1 MIFPRFKLKAAY
13 FLAGLL
19 TVLLALSLSSPGNAV
34 PADIQTFVNRLTPQ
48 MERLLQQQLHRRQV
62 FFDIS
67 PEQSGTITRL
77 EPYARIH
84 RDTVFEVSINYN
96 GNIPVLM
103 GKVLTATERDLIEG
117 LAGESFPNG
126 AESHLA
132 IFPYSDID
140 LDYGITVKAS
150 SNLYTKPTLEIRDLA
165 TQVRMGTAVQLLDY
179 SSDGKFA
186 RVRIEDDGYLAWIQ
200 RQDLLECD
208 RPTFEAWITAPK
220 VQLTETISQPQTL
233 YLGTRLPLVPPET
246 SGDKITVR
254 LPDSRILQ
262 LPDRQV
268 TFPQLIPDKTL
279 LIQLAHQF
287 MPQKKYG
294 GGSYLW
300 GGTIGDRLDC
310 SGFVQTVFREGNF
323 YLPRDAYQQQLYS
336 QPVAE
341 TLQNLDELQPG
352 DLVFFSE
359 NRRLA
364 THVGIYIGNSQFIHS
379 TPRGGYSGV
388 KINRLRNG
396 TEYDRY
402 FQRIYFGGGRVP
414 AIPIGDRTLRLS
426 L

>member
-1 MIFPRFKLKAAY
+1 MKFNPFKLKITSFLVGFLTF
-13 FLAGLL
+13 FLA
-19 TVLLALSLSSPGNAV
+19 VSLSRPGNAV

-67 PEQSGTITRL
+67 PQQSGTITQL
-77 EPYARIH
+77 EPYARID
-84 RDTVFEVSINYN
+84 RDTVFEVSIISS
-96 GNIPVLM
+96 GNIPLLT
-103 GKVLTATERDLIEG
+103 GKVLTAPERDLIEG
-117 LAGESFPNG
+117 LASESFPNG
-126 AESHLA
+126 AQSHLA
-132 IFPYSDID
+132 IFPYADID

-165 TQVRMGTAVQLLDY
+165 TQVRMGTAVKLLDY
-179 SSDGKFA
+179 SPDRKFV

-208 RPTFEAWITAPK
+208 RPTFEAWINAPK

-233 YLGTRLPLVPPET
+233 YLGTRLPLVPQET
-246 SGDKITVR
+246 SGDKITVS
-254 LPDSRILQ
+254 LPDSRPLE
-262 LPDRQV
+262 LPNRQV
-268 TFPQLIPDKTL
+268 ISPQLISDKTT
-279 LIQLAHQF
+279 LIQLAQQF

-300 GGTIGDRLDC
+300 GGTVGNRLDC

-341 TLQNLDELQPG
+341 TLQNLNELQPG

-414 AIPIGDRTLRLS
+414 QIPIGHRTLSLS
-426 L
+426 I

>member
-1 MIFPRFKLKAAY
+1 MKLNPFKLKITT
-13 FLAGLL
+13 FWIGLL
-19 TVLLALSLSSPGNAV
+19 TFLIAVSLSSPGNAV

-48 MERLLQQQLHRRQV
+48 MEQLLQQQLHRREV
-62 FFDIS
+62 FFDIA
-67 PEQSGTITRL
+67 PQQSGRITRL
-77 EPYARIH
+77 EPSARIE
-84 RDTVFEVSINYN
+84 RDTVFQVSITS
-96 GNIPVLM
+96 GSNIPLLN
-103 GKVLTATERDLIEG
+103 GKVLTAPERDLIER
-117 LAGESFPNG
+117 LALETFPNG

-140 LDYGITVKAS
+140 LDYGITVKNF

-165 TQVRMGTAVQLLDY
+165 TQVRMGTALRLLDY
-179 SSDGKFA
+179 SADGKFV

-208 RPTFEAWITAPK
+208 RPTFEAWLNAPK
-220 VQLTETISQPQTL
+220 VQLTETISQPQPL
-233 YLGTRLPLVPPET
+233 YLGTRLPVVLSET

-254 LPDSRILQ
+254 LPDNRTLQ
-262 LPDRQV
+262 LSNSQV
-268 TFPQLIPDKTL
+268 ISPQLLSDKTP
-279 LIQLAHQF
+279 LIQVAQQF

-300 GGTIGDRLDC
+300 GGTVGNRLDC

-323 YLPRDAYQQQLYS
+323 YLPRDAYQQQFYS

-396 TEYDRY
+396 TQYDRY

-414 AIPIGDRTLRLS
+414 QIPIGDRTLTLPA
-426 L
+426 

>member
-1 MIFPRFKLKAAY
+1 MKLNPFKLKITT
-13 FLAGLL
+13 FWIGLL
-19 TVLLALSLSSPGNAV
+19 TFLIAVSLSSPGNAV

-48 MERLLQQQLHRRQV
+48 MEQLLQQQLHRREV
-62 FFDIS
+62 FFDIA
-67 PEQSGTITRL
+67 PQQSGRITRL
-77 EPYARIH
+77 EPSARIE
-84 RDTVFEVSINYN
+84 RDTVFQVSITS
-96 GNIPVLM
+96 GSNIPVLN
-103 GKVLTATERDLIEG
+103 GKVLTAPERDLIER
-117 LAGESFPNG
+117 LALETFPNG

-140 LDYGITVKAS
+140 LDYGITVKTF

-165 TQVRMGTAVQLLDY
+165 TQVRMGTALRLLDY
-179 SSDGKFA
+179 SADGKFV

-208 RPTFEAWITAPK
+208 RPTFEAWLNAPK
-220 VQLTETISQPQTL
+220 VQLTETISQPQPL
-233 YLGTRLPLVPPET
+233 YLGTRLPVVLPET

-254 LPDSRILQ
+254 LPDNRTLQ
-262 LPDRQV
+262 LSNSQV
-268 TFPQLIPDKTL
+268 ISPQLLSDKTP
-279 LIQLAHQF
+279 LIQVAQQF

-300 GGTIGDRLDC
+300 GGTVGNRLDC

-323 YLPRDAYQQQLYS
+323 YLPRDAYQQQFYS

-396 TEYDRY
+396 TQYDRY

-414 AIPIGDRTLRLS
+414 QIPIGDRTLTLPA
-426 L
+426 

>member
-1 MIFPRFKLKAAY
+1 MKINPLKFKTTS
-13 FLAGLL
+13 FLIGLL
-19 TVLLALSLSSPGNAV
+19 TFFLAVSLSRPGNAV

-48 MERLLQQQLHRRQV
+48 MEKLLQQQLHRRQV

-67 PEQSGTITRL
+67 PQQSGSITRL
-77 EPYARIH
+77 EPYARIE
-84 RDTVFEVSINYN
+84 RDTVFEVSMTSS
-96 GNIPVLM
+96 GNIPVIT
-103 GKVLTATERDLIEG
+103 GKVLTAQERNLIEG
-117 LAGESFPNG
+117 LAAESFPNG

-140 LDYGITVKAS
+140 LDYGITVKAF

-165 TQVRMGTAVQLLDY
+165 TQVRMGTAVRLLDY
-179 SSDGKFA
+179 SPDRKFV

-208 RPTFEAWITAPK
+208 RPTFEAWINAPK

-233 YLGTRLPLVPPET
+233 YLGTRLPLVPQET
-246 SGDKITVR
+246 SGDKIIVS
-254 LPDSRILQ
+254 LPDSRPLELSNYPVIS
-262 LPDRQV
+262 
-268 TFPQLIPDKTL
+268 PQPLPDKTP
-279 LIQLAHQF
+279 LIQIAQQF
-287 MPQKKYG
+287 MPQQKYG
-294 GGSYLW
+294 GGRYLW
-300 GGTIGDRLDC
+300 GGTVGNRLDC

-341 TLQNLDELQPG
+341 TLQNLNELQPG

-402 FQRIYFGGGRVP
+402 FQQIYFGGGRVP
-414 AIPIGDRTLRLS
+414 PVPIGDRTLRLTT
-426 L
+426 

>member
-1 MIFPRFKLKAAY
+1 MIFPPVKLKISSFLVGFLTF
-13 FLAGLL
+13 FLA
-19 TVLLALSLSSPGNAV
+19 VSLSRPGQAV

-48 MERLLQQQLHRRQV
+48 MEQLLRQQFHRRQV
-62 FFDIS
+62 FFEIT
-67 PEQSGTITRL
+67 PQQSGTITRL
-77 EPYARIH
+77 EPYSRIE
-84 RDTVFEVSINYN
+84 RDTVFQVSISSA
-96 GNIPVLM
+96 GNIPVLT
-103 GKVLTATERDLIEG
+103 GKVLTAQERDLIER
-117 LAGESFPNG
+117 LALETFPNG
-126 AESHLA
+126 AQSHLA

-165 TQVRMGTAVQLLDY
+165 TQVRMGTAVRLLDY
-179 SSDGKFA
+179 SPDRKFV

-208 RPTFEAWITAPK
+208 RPTFEAWINAPK
-220 VQLTETISQPQTL
+220 VQLTQTISQPQSL
-233 YLGTRLPLVPPET
+233 YLGTRLPLVPQET
-246 SGDKITVR
+246 PGDKITVS
-254 LPDSRILQ
+254 LPDSRPLQ
-262 LPDRQV
+262 LSTTQV
-268 TFPQLIPDKTL
+268 ISPQLLADKTP
-279 LIQLAHQF
+279 LIQLAQEF

-294 GGSYLW
+294 GGRYLW
-300 GGTIGDRLDC
+300 GGTVGNRLDC

-341 TLQNLDELQPG
+341 TLQNLNELQPG

-396 TEYDRY
+396 TQYDRY

-414 AIPIGDRTLRLS
+414 PLPIGDRTLHLPI
-426 L
+426 

>member
-1 MIFPRFKLKAAY
+1 MKFNPFKLKITS
-13 FLAGLL
+13 FWIGLL
-19 TVLLALSLSSPGNAV
+19 TFLLAVSFSHPGNAV

-62 FFDIS
+62 FFDIA
-67 PEQSGTITRL
+67 PQQSGTITRL
-77 EPYARIH
+77 EPYARIE
-84 RDTVFEVSINYN
+84 RDTVFQVSITSR
-96 GNIPVLM
+96 GNIPVLN
-103 GKVLTATERDLIEG
+103 GKVLTAPERDLIEK
-117 LAGESFPNG
+117 LALETFPNG

-140 LDYGITVKAS
+140 LDYGITVKTF

-165 TQVRMGTAVQLLDY
+165 TQVRMGTALRLLDY
-179 SSDGKFA
+179 SADGKFV
-186 RVRIEDDGYLAWIQ
+186 RVRVEDDGYLAWIQ

-208 RPTFEAWITAPK
+208 RPTFEAWINAPK
-220 VQLTETISQPQTL
+220 VQLTETISQPQPL
-233 YLGTRLPLVPPET
+233 YLGTRLPVVPQET

-254 LPDSRILQ
+254 LPDNHTLQ
-262 LPDRQV
+262 LSNSQV
-268 TFPQLIPDKTL
+268 ISPQLLWDKTP
-279 LIQLAHQF
+279 LIQLAQQF

-300 GGTIGDRLDC
+300 GGTVGNRLDC

-323 YLPRDAYQQQLYS
+323 YLPRDAYQQQFYS
-336 QPVAE
+336 QPVAA

-396 TEYDRY
+396 TQYDRY

-414 AIPIGDRTLRLS
+414 QIPIGDRTFTLPA
-426 L
+426 

>member
-1 MIFPRFKLKAAY
+1 MRLTPVKLKVTSVLLG
-13 FLAGLL
+13 FL
-19 TVLLALSLSSPGNAV
+19 TVLLIVSLSKPSQAV
-34 PADIQTFVNRLTPQ
+34 PADIQAFVNRLNPQ

-67 PEQSGTITRL
+67 PQQSGPITRL
-77 EPYARIH
+77 EPYARID
-84 RDTVFEVSINYN
+84 RDTVFEVSINSSN
-96 GNIPVLM
+96 SVPLLM
-103 GKVLTATERDLIEG
+103 GKVLTAQERNLIEG
-117 LAGESFPNG
+117 LAVENFPNG
-126 AESHLA
+126 AESHLE
-132 IFPYSDID
+132 IFPYSDVD
-140 LDYGITVKAS
+140 LDYGITVKAF

-165 TQVRMGTAVQLLDY
+165 TQVRMGTAVKLLAY
-179 SSDGKFA
+179 SPDRKFV

-208 RPTFEAWITAPK
+208 RPTFEAWINAPK
-220 VQLTETISQPQTL
+220 VQLTETIAQPQTL
-233 YLGTRLPLVPPET
+233 YLGTRLPLVPQET
-246 SGDKITVR
+246 SGDKITVS
-254 LPDSRILQ
+254 LPDNRPLQ

-268 TFPQLIPDKTL
+268 ISPQLIADKTS
-279 LIQLAHQF
+279 LIQRAQQF
-287 MPQKKYG
+287 MPQQKYG
-294 GGSYLW
+294 GGRYLW
-300 GGTIGDRLDC
+300 GGTVGNLLDC

-341 TLQNLDELQPG
+341 TLQNLNELQPG

-414 AIPIGDRTLRLS
+414 AVPIGDRTLS
-426 L
+426 LPT

>member
-13 FLAGLL
+13 FWVGLI
-19 TVLLALSLSSPGNAV
+19 TVLLALSLSRPGQAV

-48 MERLLQQQLHRRQV
+48 MEQLLRQQFHRRQV
-62 FFDIS
+62 FFDIT
-67 PEQSGTITRL
+67 PQQSGTITRL
-77 EPYARIH
+77 EPYSRIE
-84 RDTVFEVSINYN
+84 RDTVFQVSISSG
-96 GNIPVLM
+96 GNIPVLT
-103 GKVLTATERDLIEG
+103 GKVLTSQERDLIER
-117 LAGESFPNG
+117 LALETFPNG
-126 AESHLA
+126 AESHVA

-140 LDYGITVKAS
+140 LDYGITVQAS
-150 SNLYTKPTLEIRDLA
+150 SNLYTKPTLAIRDLA
-165 TQVRMGTAVQLLDY
+165 TQVRMGTAVRLLDY
-179 SSDGKFA
+179 SPDRKFV

-208 RPTFEAWITAPK
+208 RPTFEAWINAPK
-220 VQLTETISQPQTL
+220 VQLTQTISQPQTL
-233 YLGTRLPLVPPET
+233 YLGTRLPLVPQET
-246 SGDKITVR
+246 SGDKTTVS
-254 LPDSRILQ
+254 LPDNRPLQ
-262 LPDRQV
+262 LSNQQV
-268 TFPQLIPDKTL
+268 ISPQVISDKTP
-279 LIQLAHQF
+279 LIQLAKEF

-300 GGTIGDRLDC
+300 GGTVGNRLDC
-310 SGFVQTVFREGNF
+310 SGFVQTVFREGNL

-341 TLQNLDELQPG
+341 RLQNLNELQPG

-396 TEYDRY
+396 TQYDRY

-414 AIPIGDRTLRLS
+414 QIPIGDRTLS
-426 L
+426 LPL

>member
-1 MIFPRFKLKAAY
+1 MRFPPVKLTLTS
-13 FLAGLL
+13 FLVGFLTFLL
-19 TVLLALSLSSPGNAV
+19 VVSLSSPGQAV
-34 PADIQTFVNRLTPQ
+34 PADIQNFVNRLTPQ
-48 MERLLQQQLHRRQV
+48 MEQLLQQQLHRRQV

-67 PEQSGTITRL
+67 PQQSGTITRL
-77 EPYARIH
+77 EPYARIN
-84 RDTVFEVSINYN
+84 RDTVFEVSISYP
-96 GNIPVLM
+96 GTIPVLT
-103 GKVLTATERDLIEG
+103 GKVLTAPERNLIEG
-117 LAGESFPNG
+117 LAAETFPQG

-140 LDYGITVKAS
+140 LDYGITVKAF
-150 SNLYTKPTLEIRDLA
+150 SNLYTKPTLEIGDLA
-165 TQVRMGTAVQLLDY
+165 TQVRMGTAVKLLDY
-179 SSDGKFA
+179 SPDGKFA

-208 RPTFEAWITAPK
+208 RPTFEAWINAPK

-233 YLGTRLPLVPPET
+233 YLGTRLPLVPQET
-246 SGDKITVR
+246 SGDKITVS
-254 LPDSRILQ
+254 LPDNRPLELFNRQVISPQI
-262 LPDRQV
+262 LPD
-268 TFPQLIPDKTL
+268 TTP
-279 LIQLAHQF
+279 LIQIAQQF

-294 GGSYLW
+294 GGRYLW
-300 GGTIGDRLDC
+300 GGTVGNRLDC

-341 TLQNLDELQPG
+341 TLQNLNELQPG

-396 TEYDRY
+396 TQYDRY

-414 AIPIGDRTLRLS
+414 SIPIGDRTLRLPT
-426 L
+426 